1 MMNSNINE
9 KIKELFEATPKNISV
24 AFGKKSVGGELTG
37 ELAFMFMVPQKLPLN
52 EIPENEILPLSVI
65 VDGESYKTDVVEVG
79 EIKLLACD
87 SNSNNSC
94 YGWQTTPPSNQ
105 NAIRPIKGGIQ
116 ISSHNNSLNY
126 PSSITVGTLGFIA
139 LDSETSALVGVSN
152 NHVLVKNAFYT
163 SERNVN
169 GATVENETDDNVYQN
184 GFDRSTGGT
193 IGKVIRYVPLSKTGL
208 NQVDGALFGIYSN
221 MVSNSESYKQHGL
234 SISTPMPFAST
245 TEINNALIGDYPL
258 ASSGRST
265 GAKMNS
271 PCGLVVN
278 SLGAITYVGPF
289 YDNGTYETPLFNDLI
304 AFSRENADCN
314 YPIYPGDSGSGL
326 LANINGTWK
335 IIGLCFAGSN
345 TMGYACRIDHV
356 ASQLGIQSWDG
367 TSKPFIDIN
376 SIDIKAVLGT
386 STDKTIDCNG
396 TTYWQMGSANNT
408 NFC

>member
-1 MMNSNINE
+1 
-9 KIKELFEATPKNISV
+9 
-24 AFGKKSVGGELTG
+24 
-37 ELAFMFMVPQKLPLN
+37 
-52 EIPENEILPLSVI
+52 
-65 VDGESYKTDVVEVG
+65 
-79 EIKLLACD
+79 
-87 SNSNNSC
+87 
-94 YGWQTTPPSNQ
+94 
-105 NAIRPIKGGIQ
+105 
-116 ISSHNNSLNY
+116 
-126 PSSITVGTLGFIA
+126 
-139 LDSETSALVGVSN
+139 
-152 NHVLVKNAFYT
+152 
-163 SERNVN
+163 
-169 GATVENETDDNVYQN
+169 
-184 GFDRSTGGT
+184 
-193 IGKVIRYVPLSKTGL
+193 
-208 NQVDGALFGIYSN
+208 
-221 MVSNSESYKQHGL
+221 
-234 SISTPMPFAST
+234 MPFAST
-245 TEINNALIGDYPL
+245 SEINNALVGDYPL

-289 YDNGTYETPLFNDLI
+289 YDNGGYETPLFNDLI

-326 LANINGTWK
+326 LANIDGTWK

-386 STDKTIDCNG
+386 STDKTIDCSG

>member
-1 MMNSNINE
+1 MMNSTINE
-9 KIKELFEATPKNISV
+9 KIKELFESTPKNISV
-24 AFGKKSVGGELTG
+24 AFGKKTVAGELTG
-37 ELAFMFMVPQKLPLN
+37 ELAFMFMVPEKLPLS
-52 EIPENEILPLSVI
+52 EIPEHEILPSTVVI
-65 VDGESYKTDVVEVG
+65 GDDTYKTDVIEVG
-79 EIKLLACD
+79 EIKLIACD
-87 SNSNNSC
+87 SSTNSSC
-94 YGWQTTPPSNQ
+94 YGWQSTPPSNQ
-105 NAIRPIKGGIQ
+105 NTIRPIKGGIQ

-139 LDSETSALVGVSN
+139 IDTETSAIVGVSN

-163 SERNVN
+163 GERNIN
-169 GATVENETDDNVYQN
+169 GASIENEIDDNVYQN
-184 GFDRSTGGT
+184 GFDHSTGGT
-193 IGKVIRYVPLSKTGL
+193 IGKVIRYVPLTKSGV
-208 NQVDGALFGIYSN
+208 NQVDGALFAIYSN
-221 MVSNSESYKQHGL
+221 VISNSQSFLQHGL

-245 TEINNALIGDYPL
+245 SEINNALVGDYPL

-289 YDNGTYETPLFNDLI
+289 YDNGGYETPLFNDLI

-326 LANINGTWK
+326 LANIDGTWK

-376 SIDIKAVLGT
+376 SIDIKAVPGT
-386 STDKTIDCNG
+386 STDKTIDCSG